1 MIALEKDEKLLILN
15 WLRNLLARELSDEQL
30 QTLQAVEFSQF
41 FAFLAEIGFEKQ
53 SSALQQEIQKIALFQ
68 HPRLELAADF
78 TQCFLLEGKVSALP
92 YASAYLD
99 GQSLKQNLAKMDRYL
114 EHFQL
119 QINRQ
124 TNEPSDHLVV
134 YLEVLIKLLE
144 QNKTTEAKE
153 FIQQQL
159 LTWFPQFA
167 AKTEK
172 TNIRTNFYPILV
184 KLLFAVLQN
193 F

>member
-41 FAFLAEIGFEKQ
+41 FAFLAEIGFEEQ
-53 SSALQQEIQKIALFQ
+53 SSALQQELPKIALFQ

-92 YASAYLD
+92 YASGYLD
-99 GQSLKQNLAKMDRYL
+99 GQYFKQNLSKMDNYL
-114 EHFQL
+114 EQFHL

-134 YLEVLIKLLE
+134 YLEVLIRLVE
-144 QNKTTEAKE
+144 QNKAAEAKE

-159 LTWFPQFA
+159 LTWLPQFES
-167 AKTEK
+167 KTKK
-172 TNIRTNFYPILV
+172 TNLQTKFYPILV
-184 KLLFAVLQN
+184 RLLITFLQS